1 MSTASIRIGFSMSL
15 TGGLA
20 ANGQTAFLAQTIW
33 NERVYGRS
41 PS

>member
-1 MSTASIRIGFSMSL
+1 MSTAPIRTGFSMSL

-20 ANGQTAFLAQTIW
+20 ANGQTAFLAQI
-33 NERVYGRS
+33 VYGRS